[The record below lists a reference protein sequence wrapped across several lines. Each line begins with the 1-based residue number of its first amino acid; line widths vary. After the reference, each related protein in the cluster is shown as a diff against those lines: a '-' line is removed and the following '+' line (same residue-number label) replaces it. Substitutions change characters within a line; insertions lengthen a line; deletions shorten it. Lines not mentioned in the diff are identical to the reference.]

1 MQQELY
7 RKLKPTI
14 DSLDV
19 LAEKP
24 KASENVIEKAIGEL
38 ISESKAIGQKIKKS
52 RTYDQYRKDLENSL
66 NASIEVPII
75 TNWTKE
81 LAEAE
86 RAKKLPELFSEGLT
100 INEWLNRARAK
111 DFLENGF

>member
-1 MQQELY
+1 MQQDLY

-66 NASIEVPII
+66 NASIDIPLI

-81 LAEAE
+81 LAEE
-86 RAKKLPELFSEGLT
+86 ELAKKVPNTFAEGLT
-100 INEWLNRARAK
+100 INQFLNRFRAS
-111 DFLENGF
+111 DFLEYGF